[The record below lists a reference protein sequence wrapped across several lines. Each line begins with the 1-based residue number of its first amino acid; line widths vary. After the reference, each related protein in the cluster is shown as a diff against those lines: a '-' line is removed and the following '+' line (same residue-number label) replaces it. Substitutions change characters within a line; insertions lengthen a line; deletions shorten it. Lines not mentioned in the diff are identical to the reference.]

1 MCISLGLVGK
11 IALGASNR
19 KEFNTEIRCLQNN
32 WKSQGPGKLI
42 PALRFSKLRAGPE
55 SAGSTVARE
64 VILRP
69 AWRLL

>member
-19 KEFNTEIRCLQNN
+19 KEFNTGDKVLTKQLEESR
-32 WKSQGPGKLI
+32 SRKLI
-42 PALRFSKLRAGPE
+42 PALRFLQTSRASE